1 MKTIDEAK
9 AFKLE
14 IVFGSPGISRGD
26 RSCEME
32 ATEEQPERE
41 ESLESRE
48 PQEVAVGNFRVPP
61 AQGQG
66 LGGQVEGENG
76 LVVLS

>member
-1 MKTIDEAK
+1 
-9 AFKLE
+9 
-14 IVFGSPGISRGD
+14 
-26 RSCEME
+26 ME

-66 LGGQVEGENG
+66 LGGQAEGENG